1 MAVQIKPLARRNGIP
16 YVTRMIGLRSAI
28 ARQVRG
34 LLSDPANPPI
44 VRAFD
49 GSGLFAPDS
58 VAWRVHIDVTGM
70 MVGGIAALMLQM
82 LHPRVLAGVWD
93 HSSFRD
99 DMNARLRGTAR
110 FIAQTTF
117 ETRASAETQIARV
130 RHIHD
135 AVSGT
140 LPDGTPYRAS
150 DPHLLAWVHVA
161 EVSSFLA
168 GWIRYGEPRMSV
180 ADQDRYYA
188 EVAQIGELLGADP
201 VPRCR
206 AEAEAIIRDFL
217 PELKADDRSHEVLH
231 VLLDQPPPSLMLIP
245 FQAMTMRAAIDL
257 LPEWACRLHGLHRP
271 NLSRPIV
278 HAGTR
283 GIAEVVRWALRA

>member
-1 MAVQIKPLARRNGIP
+1 
-16 YVTRMIGLRSAI
+16 MIGLRSAI
-28 ARQVRG
+28 ARQVRS
-34 LLSDPANPPI
+34 LLSDPANRPI
-44 VRAFD
+44 ERAFD

-58 VAWRVHIDVTGM
+58 VSWRVHIDVTGM

-117 ETRASAETQIARV
+117 ETRASAQEQIARV
-130 RHIHD
+130 RNIHD
-135 AVSGT
+135 AVSGI

-168 GWIRYGEPRMSV
+168 GWIRYGEPAMSV
-180 ADQDRYYA
+180 TDQDRYYA
-188 EVAQIGELLGADP
+188 EVALIAELLGADP
-201 VPRCR
+201 IPRSR
-206 AEAEAIIRDFL
+206 AEADAIIRDFL
-217 PELKADDRSHEVLH
+217 PELQADARSHEVLH
-231 VLLDQPPPSLMLIP
+231 ILLDQPPPSLMLLP

-257 LPEWACRLHGLHRP
+257 LPDWARRMHGLRRP
-271 NLSRPIV
+271 SLSRPVV

-283 GIAEVVRWALRA
+283 GIAEVVRWALRS